1 MPELH
6 SLETVQ
12 PGSGMDIRWL
22 QSYIGVKGSVFTSKA
37 SRNLGQAFRK
47 VDSAF
52 TTFEES
58 APSLIQEEGEGG
70 GEETVSASFL
80 KNQ

>member
-12 PGSGMDIRWL
+12 PSSGMDIRWL
-22 QSYIGVKGSVFTSKA
+22 QSYIGVKGSVFTFKA

-47 VDSAF
+47 ADSAF
-52 TTFEES
+52 MTFEES
-58 APSLIQEEGEGG
+58 ALSLIQEEGEGG
-70 GEETVSASFL
+70 GEETISASFL